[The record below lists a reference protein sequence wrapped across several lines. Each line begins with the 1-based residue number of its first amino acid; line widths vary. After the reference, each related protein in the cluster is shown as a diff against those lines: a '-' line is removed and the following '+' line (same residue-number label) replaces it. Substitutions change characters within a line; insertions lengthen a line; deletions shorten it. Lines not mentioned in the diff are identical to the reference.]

1 MGIRDRLKVLITSR
15 HLVAGT
21 FVASFAESTVV
32 PIPLEA
38 VLIPAMQANR
48 KRLWALAGAAL
59 AGCIVGALVG
69 YAIGYWLFGAIG
81 ERLVSLFGNPQQ
93 YRDALEQV
101 RQNGF
106 WFVLSVGIV
115 PIPFQIAMLAAGAA
129 HYSLIGYVIATFISR
144 GIRYYGLA
152 VLVWKLGDRAQATMA
167 RHRRTSLLAVTAIV
181 VAAWGFSWVMG

>member
-1 MGIRDRLKVLITSR
+1 MGLRARLKALITSR

-48 KRLWALAGAAL
+48 DRVWALASAAL

-69 YAIGYWLFGAIG
+69 YGIGYWLFGAIG
-81 ERLVSLFGNPQQ
+81 EQLVSLFGDPQQ
-93 YRDALEQV
+93 YQSALEQI
-101 RQNGF
+101 RGQGF
-106 WFVLSVGIV
+106 WFVLTVGV
-115 PIPFQIAMLAAGAA
+115 APIPFQIAMLAAGAA
-129 HYSLIGYVIATFISR
+129 KYSLLGYLAATFISR

-152 VLVWKLGDRAQATMA
+152 VLVCKFGNRAQALFD
-167 RHRRTSLLAVTAIV
+167 RHRRSSVIAITAVV
-181 VAAWGFSWVMG
+181 LAAWGLSRMMG